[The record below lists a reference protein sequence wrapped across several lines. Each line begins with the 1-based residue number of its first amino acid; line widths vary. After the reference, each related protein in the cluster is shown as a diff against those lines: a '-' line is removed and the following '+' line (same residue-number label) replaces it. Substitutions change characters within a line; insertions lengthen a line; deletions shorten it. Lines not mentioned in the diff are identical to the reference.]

1 MTIDEITSGC
11 QCDYRQ
17 TKTERLTLNDLNKV
31 CYDPW
36 ELCGMDN
43 YCKKGCHEEGGCT
56 KGCHILKMYRKLAM
70 YEDLEERGQLA
81 VLPVPI
87 GTDVYAPC
95 AYVGTWKWYVDKRP
109 IKLEDVGRIGEC
121 VFLTEEEAQ
130 EWIEKNK

>member
-1 MTIDEITSGC
+1 MTINEIASDC
-11 QCDYRQ
+11 QRDYRQ
-17 TKTERLTLNDLNKV
+17 TEAKRLTANDLDKV

-36 ELCGMDN
+36 ELCGMDR

-56 KGCHILKMYRKLAM
+56 NGCYVLKMYRKLAM
-70 YEDLEERGQLA
+70 YEDLEESGKLA

-87 GTDVYAPC
+87 GTDVYVPC

-109 IKLEDVGRIGEC
+109 IKLEDVGHIGEY
-121 VFLTEEEAQ
+121 VFLTEEEAR